1 MLVNV
6 LLVCVSVLIFSIHFV
21 LPTALRFTTTTT
33 TTTPATAAAST
44 PTSVW
49 VRVKVGY
56 MVAACLL
63 NETNEVLRLVINSV
77 RNDIIGRNETAQ
89 CLALTM
95 VANVGG
101 KEFAESLAPDVM
113 KLLVSASESLAPD
126 VMKLLVSA
134 SESLAPDVACS
145 VLDEDLFHT

>member
-1 MLVNV
+1 MQ
-6 LLVCVSVLIFSIHFV
+6 
-21 LPTALRFTTTTT
+21 
-33 TTTPATAAAST
+33 
-44 PTSVW
+44 
-49 VRVKVGY
+49 VGY

-113 KLLVSASESLAPD
+113 KLLVS
-126 VMKLLVSA
+126 VSDSIGSYTGCTVFDIA
-134 SESLAPDVACS
+134 ATLTLRSAVFSVNTATRSTACS
-145 VLDEDLFHT
+145 